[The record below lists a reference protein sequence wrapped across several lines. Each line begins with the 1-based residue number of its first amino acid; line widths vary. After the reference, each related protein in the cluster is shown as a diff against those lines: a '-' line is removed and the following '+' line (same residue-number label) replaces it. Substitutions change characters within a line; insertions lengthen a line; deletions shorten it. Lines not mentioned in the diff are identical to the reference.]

1 MPDPLLSL
9 VDRLDRLAE
18 AVFTLAAIELGT
30 REHLTPDQAALR
42 VAEQRHEVR
51 HALARWRPPQD
62 SYRAR
67 DLA

>member
-1 MPDPLLSL
+1 VPDPSLSL
-9 VDRLDRLAE
+9 VDRLECLAE
-18 AVFTLAAIELGT
+18 AVFTLAAIQVGI
-30 REHLTPDQAALR
+30 RENLTPDQAARR
-42 VAEQRHEVR
+42 VAEHRHEVR

>member
-1 MPDPLLSL
+1 VPDPLVNL
-9 VDRLDRLAE
+9 VDRVDRLAE
-18 AVFTLAAIELGT
+18 AMFTLAAIEVGT

-42 VAEQRHEVR
+42 VAEQRHEIR
-51 HALARWRPPQD
+51 HALACWRPPQG